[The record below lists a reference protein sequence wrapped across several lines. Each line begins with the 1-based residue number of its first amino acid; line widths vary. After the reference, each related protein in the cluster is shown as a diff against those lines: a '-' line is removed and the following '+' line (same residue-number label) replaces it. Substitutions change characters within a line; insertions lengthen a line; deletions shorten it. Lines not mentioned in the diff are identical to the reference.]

1 MVIIRTAPTLA
12 AVHRMEHRKVKLQ
25 RKSGLRMPAVGSA
38 VICGALLLAAC
49 GSGGG
54 SRPAGS
60 TPLAASPAVTT
71 GAGGVKCGKAAAV
84 SASGSTAQEFAMQFW
99 IKNYMRAC
107 PNTRIS
113 YEGNGSGAGQTDFL
127 KGRTAFAGSDSALSA
142 TQITESKSVCSGG
155 RAVHL
160 PMLGGP
166 IAIAYNLPGVSKLVL
181 DAPTL
186 AKVFD
191 AQITKWNDPAIAKL
205 NPGAKLPS
213 TPIQASHRSDSS
225 GTTDNFTS
233 YLSAAAPSA
242 WSYGHDKVWM
252 AKGGQSAKGSSG
264 LAEHVKKTVGAI
276 GYVELSYA
284 IARSI
289 PTVAID
295 TGAPAP
301 VAASVLTASKA
312 LADAEIAGADDD
324 LVLKLDYATKAA
336 GAYPIDLVTYE
347 IVCDKGNKP
356 ATWSTTKA
364 FLTYIAGPEG
374 QEDLS
379 FQGYA
384 TLPATI
390 VNKVRSKINSLS

>member
-1 MVIIRTAPTLA
+1 M
-12 AVHRMEHRKVKLQ
+12 KLQ
-25 RKSGLRMPAVGSA
+25 RKSGLRMVAVGSA
-38 VICGALLLAAC
+38 VVSVSGALLLTAC
-49 GSGGG
+49 GSSDS
-54 SRPAGS
+54 SRPSGS
-60 TPLAASPAVTT
+60 SPVAASPATT
-71 GAGGVKCGKAAAV
+71 AGAGGVKCGKAATV

-99 IKNYMRAC
+99 IKNFMRAC
-107 PNTRIS
+107 PGTRIS

-142 TQITESKSVCSGG
+142 TQITQSKSVCSNDG

-225 GTTDNFTS
+225 GTTDNLTS

-242 WSYGHDKVWM
+242 WSYGHSKEWM
-252 AKGGQSAKGSSG
+252 AKGGRSAKGSSG
-264 LAEHVKKTVGAI
+264 IAEQVKKTVGAI

-284 IARSI
+284 IARNI
-289 PTVAID
+289 PTVAIA

-301 VAASVLTASKA
+301 VDASVLTASKA
-312 LADAEIAGADDD
+312 LADAKIAGADDD
-324 LVLKLDYATKAA
+324 LVLKLDYATKAP

-347 IVCDKGNKP
+347 IVCDKGNRP

-390 VNKVRSKINSLS
+390 VNKVRSKINNLS

>member
-1 MVIIRTAPTLA
+1 MT
-12 AVHRMEHRKVKLQ
+12 LQ
-25 RKSGLRMPAVGSA
+25 RKNGLRTLAVGSA
-38 VICGALLLAAC
+38 VVSGALLLTAC
-49 GSGGG
+49 GSNG
-54 SRPAGS
+54 SSQPSRRSP
-60 TPLAASPAVTT
+60 TAASPATT
-71 GAGGVKCGKAAAV
+71 GAGGVQCGKAATV

-107 PNTRIS
+107 PGTRIS

-127 KGRTAFAGSDSALSA
+127 EGRTAFAGSDSALSA
-142 TQITESKSVCSGG
+142 TQITRSKSVCANGG

-166 IAIAYNLPGVSKLVL
+166 IAISYNLPGVSKLVL

-191 AQITKWNDPAIAKL
+191 SQITKWNDPAIAKL
-205 NPGAKLPS
+205 NPGTKLPS
-213 TPIQASHRSDSS
+213 TPIQTSHRSDSS

-242 WSYGHDKVWM
+242 WPYGHNKEWM
-252 AKGGQSAKGSSG
+252 AKGGRSARGSSG
-264 LAEHVKKTVGAI
+264 LAEQVKKTVGAI

-284 IARSI
+284 IARNI
-289 PTVAID
+289 PTVAIA

-301 VAASVLTASKA
+301 VYASVLTASKA
-312 LADAEIAGADDD
+312 IADAETAGTGDD
-324 LVLKLDYATKAA
+324 LVLKLDYATKAR
-336 GAYPIDLVTYE
+336 GAYPIAMVTYE

-356 ATWSTTKA
+356 ATWSATQA
-364 FLTYIAGPEG
+364 FLTYIAGAKG

-390 VNKVRSKINSLS
+390 VDKVRSKINNLS

>member
-1 MVIIRTAPTLA
+1 MFQRT
-12 AVHRMEHRKVKLQ
+12 
-25 RKSGLRMPAVGSA
+25 SGLRTLAVGSA
-38 VICGALLLAAC
+38 VVSGALVVTAC
-49 GSGGG
+49 GSNDS
-54 SRPAGS
+54 SRPSGRS
-60 TPLAASPAVTT
+60 PTAASPATT
-71 GAGGVKCGKAAAV
+71 GADGVKCGKAATL

-107 PNTRIS
+107 PGTRIS

-142 TQITESKSVCSGG
+142 AQIAQSKSVCIKGG

-166 IAIAYNLPGVSKLVL
+166 IAIAYNLPGVSKLIL

-191 AQITKWNDPAIAKL
+191 SQITKWNDPAIAKL
-205 NPGAKLPS
+205 NAGTNLPS

-242 WSYGHDKVWM
+242 WPYGHSKEWM

-264 LAEHVKKTVGAI
+264 LVERVKKATGAI

-284 IARSI
+284 IARNL
-289 PTVAID
+289 PTVSIA

-301 VAASVLTASKA
+301 VDPSVLTASKA
-312 LADAEIAGADDD
+312 IADSKIAGTGDD
-324 LVLKLDYATKAA
+324 LVLKLDYATKTP

-347 IVCDKGNKP
+347 IVCDKGNKS
-356 ATWSTTKA
+356 ATWPATKA
-364 FLTYIAGPEG
+364 FLTYIASAKG

-390 VNKVRSKINSLS
+390 VDKVRSKINNLS

>member
-1 MVIIRTAPTLA
+1 M
-12 AVHRMEHRKVKLQ
+12 KLQ
-25 RKSGLRMPAVGSA
+25 RKSGLRTLAVGSA
-38 VICGALLLAAC
+38 VVCGALILTAC
-49 GSGGG
+49 GSNGNSPSGR
-54 SRPAGS
+54 SP
-60 TPLAASPAVTT
+60 TAASPATT
-71 GAGGVKCGKAAAV
+71 GAGDVKCGKAATV

-107 PNTRIS
+107 PGTRIS
-113 YEGNGSGAGQTDFL
+113 YEGNGSGAGQADFL

-142 TQITESKSVCSGG
+142 AQVTQSGSVCSNDG

-166 IAIAYNLPGVSKLVL
+166 IALAYNLPGVSKLVL

-191 AQITKWNDPAIAKL
+191 SQITKWDDPAIAKL
-205 NPGAKLPS
+205 NPGTELPS

-242 WSYGHDKVWM
+242 WPYGHSKEWM
-252 AKGGQSAKGSSG
+252 AQGGQSAEGSSG
-264 LAEHVKKTVGAI
+264 LVEQVKKTVGAI

-284 IARSI
+284 IARDI
-289 PTVAID
+289 PTVAIA

-301 VAASVLTASKA
+301 VDASVLTASKA
-312 LADAEIAGADDD
+312 IADSKVADDDDD
-324 LVLKLDYATKAA
+324 LVLKLDYATKAP
-336 GAYPIDLVTYE
+336 GAYPIAMVTYE

-356 ATWSTTKA
+356 ATWSATKA
-364 FLTYIAGPEG
+364 FLTYIASTEG

-384 TLPATI
+384 TLPASI
-390 VNKVRSKINSLS
+390 VDKVRSKINNLS

>member
-1 MVIIRTAPTLA
+1 M
-12 AVHRMEHRKVKLQ
+12 KLQ
-25 RKSGLRMPAVGSA
+25 RKNGLRLLAVGSA
-38 VICGALLLAAC
+38 VVSGALLLAAC
-49 GSGGG
+49 GSSGG
-54 SRPAGS
+54 SRPSGS
-60 TPLAASPAVTT
+60 TPLAASPAAPT
-71 GAGGVKCGKAAAV
+71 GAGGVKCGKAATV

-107 PNTRIS
+107 PGTRIS

-142 TQITESKSVCSGG
+142 TQITQSRTVCSGG

-205 NPGAKLPS
+205 NPGVKLPS
-213 TPIQASHRSDSS
+213 TSIQASHRSDSS

-242 WSYGHDKVWM
+242 WAHGHDKEWM

-264 LAEHVKKTVGAI
+264 LADHVKKTEGAI

-289 PTVAID
+289 PTVAIA

-301 VAASVLTASKA
+301 VSASVFTASKA
-312 LADAEIAGADDD
+312 LADAKIAGADD
-324 LVLKLDYATKAA
+324 LVLKLDYATKAP

-390 VNKVRSKINSLS
+390 VKKVRSKINSLS

>member
-1 MVIIRTAPTLA
+1 MKR
-12 AVHRMEHRKVKLQ
+12 Q
-25 RKSGLRMPAVGSA
+25 RKSRLRTLAIGSA
-38 VICGALLLAAC
+38 VVSGVLLLAAC
-49 GSGGG
+49 GSDG
-54 SRPAGS
+54 SAQSSGRSPTA
-60 TPLAASPAVTT
+60 TSPAAT
-71 GAGGVKCGKAAAV
+71 GAGDIKCGKAATL

-107 PNTRIS
+107 PGTRIS
-113 YEGNGSGAGQTDFL
+113 YEGNGSGAGQADFL
-127 KGRTAFAGSDSALSA
+127 DGRTAFAGSDSALSA
-142 TQITESKSVCSGG
+142 AQITQSKSACSNSG

-166 IAIAYNLPGVSKLVL
+166 IAIAFNLPGVKKLVL

-191 AQITKWNDPAIAKL
+191 SQITKWNDPAIAKL
-205 NPGAKLPS
+205 NPGTKLPS

-242 WSYGHDKVWM
+242 WPHGHDKEWK
-252 AKGGQSAKGSSG
+252 AKGGHSAKGSSG
-264 LAEHVKKTVGAI
+264 LVDQVKETVGAI

-284 IARSI
+284 LARTLPTASIA
-289 PTVAID
+289 

-301 VAASVLTASKA
+301 VDASILTASKA
-312 LADAEIAGADDD
+312 IAEAEIAGAGDD
-324 LVLKLDYATKAA
+324 LVLELDYTTKAPD
-336 GAYPIDLVTYE
+336 AYPIDMVTYE

-356 ATWSTTKA
+356 TTWSATKA
-364 FLTYIAGPEG
+364 FLTYIAGPKG

-390 VNKVRSKINSLS
+390 VNKVRSKIDNLS